1 MLFED
6 VYLEYLSFA
15 RYKHK
20 KEAFFSIQSIF
31 KANILSF
38 FKGRLIDTVT
48 KKDILFWC
56 LEIEK
61 RNYSNNYNK
70 NCYYTF
76 LRFLDYCVDFYD
88 FPKNYLKDIGPF
100 RKRNQTK
107 KFDFYTLDEFNL
119 FIQNVDNEIYKQFFN
134 FMFFAGTRPGET
146 FALQFKD
153 IQGSYISINKT
164 LTSHGG
170 RQFDDPKT
178 KNSFRFIM
186 LDDKLLT
193 DILALKKLYDNC
205 NDDFFIFGGEKP
217 LSVTSVNRYKIK
229 ACYKSNIRPITLHQ
243 FRHSHATLLVHSN
256 IMINEISR
264 RLGHSDVS
272 ITLNTYVHTDKSQE
286 KRVYDTLNSY
296 RAF

>member
-61 RNYSNNYNK
+61 RNYSNNYNR

-107 KFDFYTLDEFNL
+107 KIDFYTLDEFNL

-164 LTSHGG
+164 LTSHCG
-170 RQFDDPKT
+170 RHFDDPKT
-178 KNSFRFIM
+178 KNSFRLVM
-186 LDDKLLT
+186 LDDKLLA
-193 DILALKKLYDNC
+193 DILALKNLYDNC

-217 LSVTSVNRYKIK
+217 LSVTSVNRYKKK
-229 ACYKSNIRPITLHQ
+229 ACYKANIRPITLHQ

-272 ITLNTYVHTDKSQE
+272 ITLNTYVHTDRSQE

-296 RAF
+296 RVF

>member
-6 VYLEYLSFA
+6 VYSEYLSFA
-15 RYKHK
+15 SYKHK
-20 KEAFFSIQSIF
+20 KEAFFCIQSIF
-31 KANILSF
+31 KARILPF
-38 FKGRLIDTVT
+38 FKGRLIDSVT

-61 RNYSNNYNK
+61 NNYSNNYNK

-100 RKRNQTK
+100 RKRNQIK
-107 KFDFYTLDEFNL
+107 KFDFYTLNEFNS
-119 FIQNVDNEIYKQFFN
+119 FIQNVDNEIYKQFFS

-170 RQFDDPKT
+170 RHFDDPKT
-178 KNSFRFIM
+178 KNSFRLVM
-186 LDDKLLT
+186 LDDKLLA
-193 DILALKKLYDNC
+193 DILALKNLYDNC

-217 LSVTSVNRYKIK
+217 LSVTSVNRYKKK
-229 ACYKSNIRPITLHQ
+229 ACYKANIRPITLHQ

>member
-193 DILALKKLYDNC
+193 DILSLKKLYDNC

-229 ACYKSNIRPITLHQ
+229 ACYKANIRPITLHQ